1 MNPAK
6 NLYTHVT
13 WPLEHQQK
21 ASLQEICGK
30 ALQTNDG
37 IITPFTYQE
46 VCTVDMC
53 VRNY

>member
-1 MNPAK
+1 MNLEK

-13 WPLEHQQK
+13 CPLEHQHK

-30 ALQTNDG
+30 APQTNDG

-46 VCTVDMC
+46 VC
-53 VRNY
+53 